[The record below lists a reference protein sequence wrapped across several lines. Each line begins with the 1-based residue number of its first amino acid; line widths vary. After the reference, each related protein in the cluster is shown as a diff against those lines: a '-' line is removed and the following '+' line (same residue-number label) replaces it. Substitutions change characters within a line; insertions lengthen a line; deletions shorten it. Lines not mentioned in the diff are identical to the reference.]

1 MTLKEILYQT
11 SLHIEN
17 NRDSFCNGIKSGHT
31 FAADRDRILA
41 DLEQAILSW
50 FKEQLPKEK
59 EYSKNWNQRTV
70 GEVDG
75 YNQCL
80 QDILT
85 NLTAKQGER

>member
-59 EYSKNWNQRTV
+59 EIDCNGRGDCECREN
-70 GEVDG
+70 GA
-75 YNQCL
+75 YNQAIA
-80 QDILT
+80 DILN
-85 NLTAKQGER
+85 NLEK